1 MTRLFKFAIIRP
13 QSAFTQTY
21 KGWWMSDTENCSFT
35 LTRAILA
42 KLKIFKVNIMK
53 KTLVALA
60 VTAFAA
66 SASAVTVYDNEGT
79 KIDFEGSLRLLL
91 ENDGSKTKKA
101 GVETT
106 TKRSHTNLKND
117 GSRFAVRAKHD
128 LAEDFFAFG
137 RLELRFNGEAANA
150 DQFGD
155 LYAHR
160 AYVGLGSKQYGEV
173 SFGRQVTIGD
183 DIAQSGFD
191 NTYGV
196 WDTTLTISG
205 KSVIRYDYKGIEGL
219 QIGVDYRF
227 AEDRATVQ
235 SIAAAED
242 AVTKAE
248 LALLKAQYNGDATAD
263 EIAGLEKAV
272 TKAEDHANSLSEGEV
287 ISGKLKSGYGAGVIY
302 NFPVAEGQSMTLSA
316 GYTRDN
322 YVTTKAKSHHRDA
335 YAAGVAYNINAL
347 TLAADYFGSFE
358 KQGSAK
364 ERTNGF
370 RVGAKYAVTP
380 AVDVYGN
387 YAHGVVKGKAGS
399 ATTSKETINAFM
411 LGTSYQLHKNV
422 FTFIEGRIEKF
433 KTTDYTVNPN
443 DVSKDTNKAIGVGLR
458 VFW

>member
-1 MTRLFKFAIIRP
+1 
-13 QSAFTQTY
+13 
-21 KGWWMSDTENCSFT
+21 
-35 LTRAILA
+35 
-42 KLKIFKVNIMK
+42 MK

-66 SASAVTVYDNEGT
+66 SASAVTVYENEGT

-91 ENDGSKTKKA
+91 ENDGSKTKDNA

-137 RLELRFNGEAANA
+137 RLELRFNGEAASA

-160 AYVGLGSKQYGEV
+160 AYVGLGSKQYGEIA
-173 SFGRQVTIGD
+173 FGRQVTIGD

-196 WDTTLTISG
+196 WDTTLKTSG

-219 QIGVDYRF
+219 QVGVDYRF
-227 AEDRATVQ
+227 AEDRDST
-235 SIAAAED
+235 
-242 AVTKAE
+242 
-248 LALLKAQYNGDATAD
+248 
-263 EIAGLEKAV
+263 
-272 TKAEDHANSLSEGEV
+272 GEV
-287 ISGKLKSGYGAGVIY
+287 LENKLKSGYGAGAIY
-302 NFPVAEGQSMTLSA
+302 SFPVAEGQSMTLSA

-322 YVTTKAKSHHRDA
+322 YVTTTAKSHHRDA
-335 YAAGVAYNINAL
+335 YAAGIAYNINAL

-358 KQGSAK
+358 KEGSDK